1 MERLFNLDAQL
12 IFGTVMVAINVFII
26 FLLGS
31 YFLFNP
37 VREFLKKR
45 ENKVRDQL
53 ESAERA
59 NTEAD
64 ALKQEYESKLKLVN
78 KEAEEI
84 LSAARKKAQQNET
97 RIVNAAKE
105 EAAAIIAQARK
116 EAELEK
122 KRVADDVK
130 KEMIQIASVMAG
142 KVVSAKIDTT
152 IQESLVEETLKEIG
166 DSTWAN

>member
-1 MERLFNLDAQL
+1 MERLFDLDAQL
-12 IFGTVMVAINVFII
+12 IFGTVMIAINVFII

-37 VREFLKKR
+37 VRDFMKKR

-64 ALKQEYESKLKLVN
+64 ALKQEYESKLKVVN

-84 LSAARKKAQQNET
+84 LSAARKKAQQNEN

-105 EAAAIIAQARK
+105 EAAAIIAQARR

-122 KRVADDVK
+122 KRVADDMK

-142 KVVSAKIDTT
+142 KVVSTAIDTT
-152 IQESLVEETLKEIG
+152 VQESLVEETLKEMG